1 MTTAIVAN
9 EQRMKKSEKRRNKMI
24 EKGHYSGNATN
35 ASERMHVGRK
45 TPVLGSMDLV
55 TFKN

>member
-9 EQRMKKSEKRRNKMI
+9 EQRMKKSEKRQNRMI
-24 EKGHYSGNATN
+24 ERGHYSGNAPN
-35 ASERMHVGRK
+35 ASERTHVGSK

-55 TFKN
+55 TGN